1 MTDKKKILVIDDEQF
16 SLKTVQACMRGENYS
31 LTLCLDP
38 QDAYSKF
45 KEEQYDVII
54 TDINMNGI
62 NGFDLRG
69 LIRNS
74 NKSIP
79 IIFMSSLADNMDST
93 LMKQITSDRYSY
105 YMNKSFKKM
114 DLLMMIERVLEV
126 PNAQQEIAALKSSID
141 KDLKLA
147 GQIQNF
153 MLPPWSMV
161 NEDCVMS
168 YIYEPHAQVSGDLH
182 EFFTVGN
189 HRYISIVGDI
199 SGHGISAAL
208 CMTPIQLFVKNLFA
222 SQPQENLTPNFILTQ
237 LNNIF
242 CNNFKQSV
250 YMTCLII
257 LWDFENNHIIYHS
270 AGHPDMICLDF
281 KQKKLKPI
289 NPNKRGSLPI
299 GFSPDSQYLPE
310 NNVEFDFNDDDLFLA
325 FTDGL
330 LDIGSSQFPESFIEE
345 SELEDFLT
353 SLYDN
358 ESTIAIPFL
367 IRNFIE
373 QIGYD
378 CPSDDLFLVAIRKN
392 TSASKNIFISQI
404 NTDINETNNMLDRV
418 NDFLVASPI
427 ESCQKLENDIEIL
440 LGEVLINC
448 VQHGK
453 DNANV
458 TTNGI
463 IVKIHPYKDKVNV
476 TVLERGVFW
485 DPHRNFTGG
494 EIDKLLE
501 ELNDNHAQHG
511 RGLPLIYN
519 IASTV
524 TRMHYH
530 GLNKS
535 VFCIKCDQ

>member
-1 MTDKKKILVIDDEQF
+1 MTEKKKILVIDDEQF
-16 SLKTVQACMRGENYS
+16 SLKTVQACMRGTNYA

-38 QDAYSKF
+38 QEAYSKF
-45 KEEQYDVII
+45 KAEQYDVII

-74 NKSIP
+74 NKIIP

-126 PNAQQEIAALKSSID
+126 PNAQQEIAALKNSID
-141 KDLKLA
+141 KDLRLA
-147 GQIQNF
+147 GQIQKF

-161 NEDCVMS
+161 DDDFVMS
-168 YIYEPHAQVSGDLH
+168 YIYEPHSQVSGDLH
-182 EFFTVGN
+182 EFFPIGN
-189 HRYISIVGDI
+189 HRYISVVGDI

-222 SQPQENLTPNFILTQ
+222 SQSQETLTPDFVLTQ

-242 CNNFKQSV
+242 CNNFKQNV
-250 YMTCLII
+250 YMTCLIV
-257 LWDFENNHIIYHS
+257 LWDFENDRLIYHS
-270 AGHPDMICLDF
+270 AGHPDMLCLNF
-281 KQKKLKPI
+281 KEKQLKQVNPDKL
-289 NPNKRGSLPI
+289 GSLPV
-299 GFSPDSQYLPE
+299 GFSPSSPYLPE
-310 NNVEFDFNDDDLFLA
+310 NNVEFEFDDNDLFLA

-330 LDIGSSQFPESFIEE
+330 FDIGSSQFPESFIEDH
-345 SELEDFLT
+345 ELYDFLT

-358 ESTIAIPFL
+358 ESTVAIPYL
-367 IRNFIE
+367 VRNFIE

-392 TSASKNIFISQI
+392 TSLSKNIFLSQI

-418 NDFLVASPI
+418 HDYLVASPI
-427 ESCQKLENDIEIL
+427 ESCHKLENDIEIL

-453 DNANV
+453 DNANI
-458 TTNGI
+458 TSNGI
-463 IVKIHPYKDKVNV
+463 IVKIHPYDDKVNV

-485 DPHRNFTGG
+485 DTNRNYSGA
-494 EIDKLLE
+494 EIDKLLD
-501 ELNDNHAQHG
+501 ELNDNFSQHG

-535 VFCIKCDQ
+535 VFCIKCNP

>member
-16 SLKTVQACMRGENYS
+16 SLKTVQACMRGEDYS

-38 QDAYSKF
+38 QEAYSKF
-45 KEEQYDVII
+45 KEEKYDVII

-74 NKSIP
+74 NKHIP

-93 LMKQITSDRYSY
+93 LMKQIMSDRYSY

-114 DLLMMIERVLEV
+114 DLLMMIDRVLEV
-126 PNAQQEIAALKSSID
+126 PNAQQEIATLKNSID
-141 KDLKLA
+141 KDLRLA
-147 GQIQNF
+147 GQIQKF
-153 MLPPWSMV
+153 MLPPWSIV
-161 NEDCVMS
+161 NNDFVMS

-182 EFFTVGN
+182 EFFPIGN

-222 SQPQENLTPNFILTQ
+222 TQSQENLTPNFILTQ

-242 CNNFKQSV
+242 CNNFKQSE

-257 LWDFENNHIIYHS
+257 LWDFENNHLVYHS
-270 AGHPDMICLDF
+270 AGHQDMLCLDF
-281 KQKKLKPI
+281 KQRKLIPI
-289 NPNKRGSLPI
+289 NPDKRGSLPV
-299 GFSPDSQYLPE
+299 GFSETNTYLPE
-310 NNVEFDFNDDDLFLA
+310 NNVEFDFNEEDLFFA

-345 SELEDFLT
+345 NELFDFLT
-353 SLYDN
+353 SLNDN
-358 ESTIAIPFL
+358 ECTVTFPYL

-378 CPSDDLFLVAIRKN
+378 FPSDDLFLVAIRKN
-392 TSASKNIFISQI
+392 TATIRNTFLSQI

-418 NDFLVASPI
+418 HDFLLSSPI

-453 DNANV
+453 DNANI
-458 TTNGI
+458 TSNGI
-463 IVKIHPYKDKVNV
+463 IVQIQPYDDKVEI

-485 DPHRNFTGG
+485 DTNRSYSGA
-494 EIDKLLE
+494 EIDKLLD
-501 ELNDNHAQHG
+501 ELNDNFSQHG

-524 TRMHYH
+524 TRMHYR

-535 VFCIKCDQ
+535 VFCIKCDA

>member
-1 MTDKKKILVIDDEQF
+1 MTEKKKILVIDDEQF
-16 SLKTVQACMRGENYS
+16 SLKTVQACMRGTNYA

-38 QDAYSKF
+38 QEAYSKF
-45 KEEQYDVII
+45 KTEPYDVII

-74 NKSIP
+74 NKLIP

-93 LMKQITSDRYSY
+93 LMKQITSDKYSY

-114 DLLMMIERVLEV
+114 DLLMIIERVLEV
-126 PNAQQEIAALKSSID
+126 PNAQQEIAALKNSID
-141 KDLKLA
+141 KDLRLA
-147 GQIQNF
+147 GQIQKF
-153 MLPPWSMV
+153 MLPPWSIV
-161 NEDCVMS
+161 NDDFVMS
-168 YIYEPHAQVSGDLH
+168 YIYEPHSQVSGDLH
-182 EFFTVGN
+182 EFFPIGN
-189 HRYISIVGDI
+189 HRYISVVGDI

-222 SQPQENLTPNFILTQ
+222 SQSQETLTPDFILTQ

-242 CNNFKQSV
+242 CNNFKQNV
-250 YMTCLII
+250 YMTCLIV
-257 LWDFENNHIIYHS
+257 LWDFENNRLIYHS
-270 AGHPDMICLDF
+270 AGHPDMLCLNF
-281 KQKKLKPI
+281 QEKKLKQV
-289 NPNKRGSLPI
+289 NPDKLGSLPV
-299 GFSPDSQYLPE
+299 GFSPSSSYLPE
-310 NNVEFDFNDDDLFLA
+310 NNVVFTFDENDLFLA

-330 LDIGSSQFPESFIEE
+330 FDIGSSQFPESFIEDH
-345 SELEDFLT
+345 ELYDFLT

-358 ESTIAIPFL
+358 ESTVAIPFL
-367 IRNFIE
+367 VRNFIE

-392 TSASKNIFISQI
+392 TSLSKNIFISQI

-418 NDFLVASPI
+418 HDYLVASPI
-427 ESCQKLENDIEIL
+427 ESCHKLENDIEIL

-453 DNANV
+453 DNANL
-458 TTNGI
+458 TSNGI
-463 IVKIHPYKDKVNV
+463 IVKIHPYDDKVNV
-476 TVLERGVFW
+476 TVLERGIFW
-485 DPHRNFTGG
+485 DTNRNYSGA
-494 EIDKLLE
+494 EIDKLLD
-501 ELNDNHAQHG
+501 ELNDNFSQHG

-535 VFCIKCDQ
+535 VFCIKCNP

>member
-358 ESTIAIPFL
+358 ESTVAIPFL

-378 CPSDDLFLVAIRKN
+378 RPSDDLFLVAIRKN
-392 TSASKNIFISQI
+392 TSTSKNIFISKI
-404 NTDINETNNMLDRV
+404 NTDINETNNMLDRA
-418 NDFLVASPI
+418 LS
-427 ESCQKLENDIEIL
+427 SC
-440 LGEVLINC
+440 
-448 VQHGK
+448 
-453 DNANV
+453 
-458 TTNGI
+458 
-463 IVKIHPYKDKVNV
+463 P
-476 TVLERGVFW
+476 
-485 DPHRNFTGG
+485 
-494 EIDKLLE
+494 
-501 ELNDNHAQHG
+501 
-511 RGLPLIYN
+511 
-519 IASTV
+519 
-524 TRMHYH
+524 
-530 GLNKS
+530 
-535 VFCIKCDQ
+535 

>member
-1 MTDKKKILVIDDEQF
+1 MSDKKKILVIDDEQF
-16 SLKTVQACMRGENYS
+16 SLKTVQACMRGEDYS

-38 QDAYSKF
+38 QEAYSKF
-45 KEEQYDVII
+45 KEEPYDVII

-74 NKSIP
+74 NKLIP
-79 IIFMSSLADNMDST
+79 IIFLSSLADNMDNT
-93 LMKQITSDRYSY
+93 LMKQIMSDRYSY

-114 DLLMMIERVLEV
+114 DLLMMIDRVLEV
-126 PNAQQEIAALKSSID
+126 PNAQQEIAVLKSSID

-147 GQIQNF
+147 GQIQKF
-153 MLPPWSMV
+153 MLPPWSIV
-161 NEDCVMS
+161 NDDFVMS

-182 EFFTVGN
+182 EFFPIGN

-208 CMTPIQLFVKNLFA
+208 CMTTIQLFVKNLFA
-222 SQPQENLTPNFILTQ
+222 SQSQENLTPNFILTQ

-242 CNNFKQSV
+242 CNNFKKSE

-257 LWDFENNHIIYHS
+257 LWDFENNHLVYHS
-270 AGHPDMICLDF
+270 AGHPDMLCLDF
-281 KQKKLKPI
+281 KERKLKPI
-289 NPNKRGSLPI
+289 NPDKRGSLPV
-299 GFSPDSQYLPE
+299 GFSSTNTYLPE
-310 NNVEFDFNDDDLFLA
+310 NNVEFDFNDTDMFFA

-330 LDIGSSQFPESFIEE
+330 MDIGSSQFPESFIEE
-345 SELEDFLT
+345 NELFDFLT
-353 SLYDN
+353 SLNAN
-358 ESTIAIPFL
+358 ECTVTFPYL

-378 CPSDDLFLVAIRKN
+378 FPSDDLFLVAIRKN
-392 TSASKNIFISQI
+392 TATSKNIFLSQI
-404 NTDINETNNMLDRV
+404 NTDINETNHMLDRV
-418 NDFLVASPI
+418 HDYLLASPI

-453 DNANV
+453 DNANI
-458 TTNGI
+458 TSNGI
-463 IVKIHPYKDKVNV
+463 IVQIQPFDDKVEI
-476 TVLERGVFW
+476 TVLERGVYW
-485 DPHRNFTGG
+485 DTNRSYTGA
-494 EIDKLLE
+494 EIDKLLD
-501 ELNDNHAQHG
+501 ELNDNFAQHG

-524 TRMHYH
+524 TRMHYR

-535 VFCIKCDQ
+535 VFCIKCDS